1 MSVAEITASRW
12 VCDGCG
18 VCVSWID
25 DRRGPLPDTWARSAD
40 GCFCLKCRRDRAADS
55 AMAAAPEDTSRDARA
70 KLRRASLIEFEI
82 RRTPEMANNQI
93 ARVCRSSTP
102 AVAAVRRRIES
113 RTQEPTSSG

>member
-1 MSVAEITASRW
+1 MSVAELTASRW

-25 DRRGPLPDTWARSAD
+25 GHRGPLPDAWVRSGD

-55 AMAAAPEDTSRDARA
+55 ALATAPEDTSRDARA

-82 RRTPEMANNQI
+82 RRTPDMANNQI

-113 RTQEPTSSG
+113 RTQEPTGSG